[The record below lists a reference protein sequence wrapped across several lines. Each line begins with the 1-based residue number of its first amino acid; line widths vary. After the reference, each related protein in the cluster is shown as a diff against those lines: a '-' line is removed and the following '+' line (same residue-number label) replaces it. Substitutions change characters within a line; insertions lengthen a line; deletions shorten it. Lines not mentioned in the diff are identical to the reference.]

1 MGRYRFSTLN
11 TYQPS
16 PRIST
21 HILIPITVVLLA
33 HYRRTAAYINYILY
47 VSIPIIVSTWLA
59 YGVPHLI
66 SAV

>member
-1 MGRYRFSTLN
+1 MGRSRFSTLN

-47 VSIPIIVSTWLA
+47 VSIPTIVSTWEY
-59 YGVPHLI
+59 YGVFRLI
-66 SAV
+66 STV